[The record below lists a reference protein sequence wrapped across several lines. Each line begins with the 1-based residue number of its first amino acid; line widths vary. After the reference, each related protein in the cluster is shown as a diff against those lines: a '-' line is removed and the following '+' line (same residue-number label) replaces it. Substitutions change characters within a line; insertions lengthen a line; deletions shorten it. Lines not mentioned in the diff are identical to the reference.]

1 MQEKASSNRNPQMKA
16 SINKESTVKSVHWS
30 RELLGFSRRTHL
42 RAPFE
47 YLDGN
52 SRASRQTGGGG
63 LVNIMPRLKPRDKS
77 KEN

>member
-30 RELLGFSRRTHL
+30 RELLGGHIYEQHL
-42 RAPFE
+42 
-47 YLDGN
+47 N
-52 SRASRQTGGGG
+52 IWTGTPGQVGKQGWGG